1 MKRKLF
7 STLMVLVFV
16 LAAVTVLTGCSKS
29 NKKELYL
36 FNWTY
41 YTPDDVI
48 KQFEK
53 EFDVEVH
60 IDNFASNE
68 EMFAKLKAGASGYDI
83 VFPSQDYA
91 SIMINE
97 GMLKELDHSKM
108 PNLKY
113 ITKLVLDNATY
124 DPEMK
129 YAVPYY
135 MGIAGIAVNKTKVT
149 EYGKSWNIFGRKDL
163 KNRMCMMDDIREVI
177 GDALAYLGYSVNT
190 TNDAELEA
198 AKNLVINE
206 WKPNLAGFDAEAFGK
221 SFANG
226 DFWVVQGYEEVV
238 FSEIPKEKWD
248 MVDFFIPDEGGPM
261 FLDSMCVL
269 KDSKNYETA
278 LEFINFIHKPE
289 IYAQFLDCFN
299 FPNSVNSEATKYMTE
314 KPAYEASEME
324 RGELKYDLGE
334 DLAKYNAIWQ
344 DIRFLVD

>member
-1 MKRKLF
+1 
-7 STLMVLVFV
+7 MVLVLI
-16 LAAVTVLTGCSKS
+16 LAIMSVFTACSKS
-29 NKKELYL
+29 DKKELYL

-48 KQFEK
+48 AQFEE
-53 EFDVEVH
+53 EFGVKVH
-60 IDNFASNE
+60 VDNFASNE

-91 SIMINE
+91 SIMISE
-97 GMLKELDHSKM
+97 GMLKELDHSKL

-149 EYGKSWNIFGRKDL
+149 EYGKSWNIFGRTDL

-177 GDALAYLGYSVNT
+177 GDALVYQGHSVNS

-198 AKNLVINE
+198 AKNLIINE
-206 WKPNLAGFDAEAFGK
+206 WKPNLVTFDAEGFGK
-221 SFANG
+221 AFARG

-238 FSEIPKEKWD
+238 FSEIPEDKWD
-248 MVDFFIPDEGGPM
+248 IVDFFIPDEGGPM
-261 FLDSMCVL
+261 YLDSMCVL
-269 KDSKNYETA
+269 RNTKNYETA
-278 LEFINFIHKPE
+278 LEFINFIHRPE
-289 IYAQFLDCFN
+289 VYAKFLDFFN
-299 FPNSVNSEATKYMTE
+299 FPNSVNSEATKYMT
-314 KPAYEASEME
+314 KTPAYDAADME

-334 DLAKYNAIWQ
+334 NLAKYNAIWQ
-344 DIRFLVD
+344 DIRFTE